1 MAIPLSYTPIDH
13 AGLAEVLTRHESVPH
28 VDLITEFERCLA
40 AYAPG
45 RFPVAVQSGT
55 SAIHLALKA
64 LGVCR
69 GDYVI
74 VPSFTYIGSVNPV
87 LYEGATPVFVDCE
100 PDTWNIDPNLL
111 HTAITELIRLNRRPK
126 AIIIVHTYGMPCDMN
141 SIRQISSEFE
151 IPVLEDAAEA
161 VGSTIDG
168 MPAGCHGEISV
179 LSFNNNK
186 TLTTYGGGVVLC
198 SSSSSA
204 KKVLFWATQSREPR
218 PYYLHEEV
226 GYNYRMSPIA
236 AAMGIAAWPTLS
248 DRVNRRIEILEYYR
262 VKLIPAGWRGQ
273 AEKFGKTNAWL
284 SVFAFPESA
293 TIQQVRKVY
302 DLLAEKSIEVRPFWN
317 PLHLHPLFT
326 GCKFFG
332 GNIAQNLF
340 ARGICLPSSNQLS
353 QQDLDTVIST
363 LHTV

>member
-1 MAIPLSYTPIDH
+1 
-13 AGLAEVLTRHESVPH
+13 
-28 VDLITEFERCLA
+28 
-40 AYAPG
+40 
-45 RFPVAVQSGT
+45 
-55 SAIHLALKA
+55 
-64 LGVCR
+64 
-69 GDYVI
+69 
-74 VPSFTYIGSVNPV
+74 
-87 LYEGATPVFVDCE
+87 
-100 PDTWNIDPNLL
+100 
-111 HTAITELIRLNRRPK
+111 
-126 AIIIVHTYGMPCDMN
+126 
-141 SIRQISSEFE
+141 
-151 IPVLEDAAEA
+151 
-161 VGSTIDG
+161 
-168 MPAGCHGEISV
+168 
-179 LSFNNNK
+179 
-186 TLTTYGGGVVLC
+186 
-198 SSSSSA
+198 
-204 KKVLFWATQSREPR
+204 
-218 PYYLHEEV
+218 
-226 GYNYRMSPIA
+226 MSPIA